1 MSAVMKAQ
9 QYGPGVY
16 EGLPMAEY
24 LAMPAVS
31 ASMVITLLERCPR
44 AAWFGS
50 WLNPRRPVTKST
62 EAQSVGTLAHELLLE
77 GSLAQLAVID
87 PAKYPAKTTGE
98 IPKGWTNDNI
108 KKARNE
114 ALAAGKVPVFP
125 AVAAEIEA
133 MVVEARS
140 FLASTRESEP
150 AVHDLFQPGGGR
162 SEVTIVWEEDG
173 CLFRMR
179 PDRLAADLLLMG
191 DVKTTAAVAEP
202 DRWGRTQLF
211 GMGYYVAAAFY
222 RRGLAAATGKRAE
235 YVYLV
240 QEQDAPYLCSLV
252 ALEQRAIALGEA
264 KADRAIAVWKNC
276 VKTGVW
282 PGYPTRVAYI
292 EAPPWE
298 VQREE
303 EMPRGVEYDPAK
315 LWQKPARAFANESD
329 PAV

>member
-1 MSAVMKAQ
+1 VPHGST
-9 QYGPGVY
+9 PG
-16 EGLPMAEY
+16 
-24 LAMPAVS
+24 S
-31 ASMVITLLERCPR
+31 TR
-44 AAWFGS
+44 AAPA
-50 WLNPRRPVTKST
+50 NDST

-77 GSLAQLAVID
+77 GRLAQLAVID
-87 PAKYPAKTTGE
+87 PNQYPSKTTGE

-150 AVHDLFQPGGGR
+150 AVHDLFQPGGGK

-173 CLFRMR
+173 FLFRMR
-179 PDRLAADLLLMG
+179 PDRLAADLRLMG
-191 DVKTTAAVAEP
+191 DVKTTKAIAEP

-211 GMGYYVAAAFY
+211 GMGYYIAAAFY
-222 RRGLAAATGKRAE
+222 RRGLEAATGKRAE

-240 QEQDAPYLCSLV
+240 QEQEAPHLCSLV
-252 ALEQRAIALGEA
+252 GLEQKAIALGEA

-276 VKTGVW
+276 AKTGNW
-282 PGYPTRVAYI
+282 PGYPSRVAYL

-298 VQREE
+298 AQREE

-315 LWQKPARAFANESD
+315 LWQKPARQFANESD